1 MISIKDLF
9 QKTLYIDTLYS
20 FKNIY
25 IIKDMQNYTL
35 PKPSA
40 EKLAQTCLFAGGHLL
55 IEDIPGTGKTVLAKK
70 IANISNLSTNRIQC
84 TNDLMPADI
93 LGYNKVK
100 NNKLAF
106 IKGPIFT
113 NILLID
119 ELNRAPSRTQSALLE
134 SMEELQVSIEGKTH
148 LLSKPF
154 FVIATQNPREQT
166 GVFDLP
172 ESQID
177 RFSICIKMDEIS
189 DELYRNILLTKEGKQ
204 TNKLNFKKM
213 IAESNLVHIDEKLIN
228 YLLNIISLIE
238 TKTNKKLAIRPR
250 IQLKNLSKS
259 FAALN
264 DRDFVV
270 PEDIQSVLL
279 PNMRHRMAGM
289 SDIELEKI
297 LVEVVKE
304 VKIP

>member
-1 MISIKDLF
+1 M
-9 QKTLYIDTLYS
+9 QK
-20 FKNIY
+20 
-25 IIKDMQNYTL
+25 YTL

-40 EKLAQTCLFAGGHLL
+40 EKLAQTCLFADGHLL

-189 DELYRNILLTKEGKQ
+189 NERYRDILLTKEEKQ

-289 SDIELEKI
+289 SDSELEKI

>member
-1 MISIKDLF
+1 MK
-9 QKTLYIDTLYS
+9 K
-20 FKNIY
+20 
-25 IIKDMQNYTL
+25 YTL

-100 NNKLAF
+100 NNKLIF

-134 SMEELQVSIEGKTH
+134 AMEELQVSIEGKTH
-148 LLSKPF
+148 SLSKPF

-189 DELYRNILLTKEGKQ
+189 NEGYKDILLFKEEKR
-204 TNKLNFKKM
+204 TDKINFKKV
-213 IAESNLVHIDEKLIN
+213 ITKSDLIHIDEKLIN
-228 YLLNIISLIE
+228 YLLSIISLIE
-238 TKTNKKLAIRPR
+238 VKVNKKLAIRPR

-259 FAALN
+259 FAALDKRN
-264 DRDFVV
+264 FVV

-279 PNMRHRMAGM
+279 PNMRHRLPGMAD
-289 SDIELEKI
+289 SELEKI
-297 LVEVVKE
+297 LIEVVKE

>member
-1 MISIKDLF
+1 M
-9 QKTLYIDTLYS
+9 QK
-20 FKNIY
+20 
-25 IIKDMQNYTL
+25 YTL

-40 EKLAQTCLFAGGHLL
+40 EKLAQTCLFADGHLL

-189 DELYRNILLTKEGKQ
+189 NERYRDILLTKEEKQ

-250 IQLKNLSKS
+250 IQLKKLSKS
-259 FAALN
+259 FAALD

-289 SDIELEKI
+289 SDSELEKI
-297 LVEVVKE
+297 LVEAVKE

>member
-1 MISIKDLF
+1 M
-9 QKTLYIDTLYS
+9 QK
-20 FKNIY
+20 
-25 IIKDMQNYTL
+25 YTL

-40 EKLAQTCLFAGGHLL
+40 EKLAQTCLFANGHLL

-189 DELYRNILLTKEGKQ
+189 DEMYRNILLTKEGKQ

-213 IAESNLVHIDEKLIN
+213 ISASNLVYIDEKLIN

-250 IQLKNLSKS
+250 IQLKKLSKS
-259 FAALN
+259 FAALD

-289 SDIELEKI
+289 SDGELEKI

>member
-1 MISIKDLF
+1 M
-9 QKTLYIDTLYS
+9 QK
-20 FKNIY
+20 
-25 IIKDMQNYTL
+25 YTL

-40 EKLAQTCLFAGGHLL
+40 EKLAQTCLFADGHLL

-134 SMEELQVSIEGKTH
+134 SMEELQVSIEGETH

-189 DELYRNILLTKEGKQ
+189 NERYRDILLTKEEKQ
-204 TNKLNFKKM
+204 INKLNFKKM
-213 IAESNLVHIDEKLIN
+213 FAESNLVHIDEKLIN

-250 IQLKNLSKS
+250 IQLKKLSKS
-259 FAALN
+259 FAALD

-289 SDIELEKI
+289 SDSELEKI

>member
-1 MISIKDLF
+1 LIGIKDLF

-20 FKNIY
+20 FKYIY
-25 IIKDMQNYTL
+25 IIKDMQKYTL

-40 EKLAQTCLFAGGHLL
+40 EKLAQTCLFADGHLL

-189 DELYRNILLTKEGKQ
+189 NERYRDILLTKEEKQ

-250 IQLKNLSKS
+250 IQLKKLSKS
-259 FAALN
+259 FAALD

-289 SDIELEKI
+289 SDSELEKI

>member
-1 MISIKDLF
+1 M
-9 QKTLYIDTLYS
+9 QK
-20 FKNIY
+20 
-25 IIKDMQNYTL
+25 YTL

-40 EKLAQTCLFAGGHLL
+40 EKLAQTCLFADGHLL

-189 DELYRNILLTKEGKQ
+189 NERYRDILLTKEEKQ
-204 TNKLNFKKM
+204 INKLNFKKM
-213 IAESNLVHIDEKLIN
+213 ITESNLVHIDEKLIN

-250 IQLKNLSKS
+250 IQLKKLSKS
-259 FAALN
+259 FAALD

-289 SDIELEKI
+289 SDSELEKI
-297 LVEVVKE
+297 LVEVIKE

>member
-1 MISIKDLF
+1 M
-9 QKTLYIDTLYS
+9 QK
-20 FKNIY
+20 
-25 IIKDMQNYTL
+25 YTL

-40 EKLAQTCLFAGGHLL
+40 EKLAQTCLFADGHLL

-189 DELYRNILLTKEGKQ
+189 NERYRDILLTKEEKQ

-250 IQLKNLSKS
+250 IQLKKLSKS

-289 SDIELEKI
+289 SDSELEKI

>member
-1 MISIKDLF
+1 M
-9 QKTLYIDTLYS
+9 QK
-20 FKNIY
+20 
-25 IIKDMQNYTL
+25 YTL

-40 EKLAQTCLFAGGHLL
+40 EKLAQTCLFADGHLL

-189 DELYRNILLTKEGKQ
+189 NERYRDILLTKEEKQ
-204 TNKLNFKKM
+204 INKLNFKKM
-213 IAESNLVHIDEKLIN
+213 ITESNLVHIDEKLIH

-250 IQLKNLSKS
+250 IQLKKLSKS
-259 FAALN
+259 FAALD

-289 SDIELEKI
+289 SDSELEKI

>member
-1 MISIKDLF
+1 M
-9 QKTLYIDTLYS
+9 QK
-20 FKNIY
+20 
-25 IIKDMQNYTL
+25 YTL

-40 EKLAQTCLFAGGHLL
+40 EKLAQTCLFADGHLL

-189 DELYRNILLTKEGKQ
+189 NERYRDILLTKEEKQ
-204 TNKLNFKKM
+204 INKLNFKKM
-213 IAESNLVHIDEKLIN
+213 FAESNLVHIDEKLIN

-289 SDIELEKI
+289 SDGELEKI

>member
-1 MISIKDLF
+1 M
-9 QKTLYIDTLYS
+9 QK
-20 FKNIY
+20 
-25 IIKDMQNYTL
+25 YTL

-40 EKLAQTCLFAGGHLL
+40 EKLAQTCLFADGHLL

-189 DELYRNILLTKEGKQ
+189 NERYRDILLTKEEKQ
-204 TNKLNFKKM
+204 INKLNFKKM

-250 IQLKNLSKS
+250 IQLKKLSKS
-259 FAALN
+259 FAALD

-289 SDIELEKI
+289 SDSELEKI

>member
-1 MISIKDLF
+1 M
-9 QKTLYIDTLYS
+9 QK
-20 FKNIY
+20 
-25 IIKDMQNYTL
+25 YTL

-40 EKLAQTCLFAGGHLL
+40 EKLAQTCLFADGHLL

-189 DELYRNILLTKEGKQ
+189 NERYRDILLTKEEKQ
-204 TNKLNFKKM
+204 INKLNFKKM
-213 IAESNLVHIDEKLIN
+213 ITESNLVHIDEKLIN

-250 IQLKNLSKS
+250 IQLKKLSKS
-259 FAALN
+259 FAALD

-289 SDIELEKI
+289 SDSELEKI

>member
-1 MISIKDLF
+1 MK
-9 QKTLYIDTLYS
+9 K
-20 FKNIY
+20 
-25 IIKDMQNYTL
+25 YTL

-100 NNKLAF
+100 NNKLIF

-134 SMEELQVSIEGKTH
+134 AMEELQVSIEGKTH
-148 LLSKPF
+148 SLSKPF

-189 DELYRNILLTKEGKQ
+189 NEGYKDILLFKEEKR
-204 TNKLNFKKM
+204 TNKINFKKV
-213 IAESNLVHIDEKLIN
+213 ITKSDLIHIDEKLIN
-228 YLLNIISLIE
+228 YLLSIISLIE
-238 TKTNKKLAIRPR
+238 VKVNKKLAIRPR

-259 FAALN
+259 FAALDKRN
-264 DRDFVV
+264 FVV
-270 PEDIQSVLL
+270 PEDIQSILL
-279 PNMRHRMAGM
+279 PNMRHRLPGMAD
-289 SDIELEKI
+289 SELEKI
-297 LVEVVKE
+297 LIEVVKE

>member
-1 MISIKDLF
+1 
-9 QKTLYIDTLYS
+9 
-20 FKNIY
+20 
-25 IIKDMQNYTL
+25 
-35 PKPSA
+35 
-40 EKLAQTCLFAGGHLL
+40 
-55 IEDIPGTGKTVLAKK
+55 
-70 IANISNLSTNRIQC
+70 
-84 TNDLMPADI
+84 MPADI

-189 DELYRNILLTKEGKQ
+189 NERYRDILLTKEEKQ
-204 TNKLNFKKM
+204 INKLNFKKM

-250 IQLKNLSKS
+250 IQLKKLSKS
-259 FAALN
+259 FAALD

-289 SDIELEKI
+289 SDSELEKI

>member
-1 MISIKDLF
+1 M
-9 QKTLYIDTLYS
+9 QK
-20 FKNIY
+20 
-25 IIKDMQNYTL
+25 YTL

-40 EKLAQTCLFAGGHLL
+40 EKLAQTCLFADGHLL

-189 DELYRNILLTKEGKQ
+189 NERYRDILLTKEEKQ
-204 TNKLNFKKM
+204 INKLNFKKM
-213 IAESNLVHIDEKLIN
+213 IAASNLVHIDEKLIN

-250 IQLKNLSKS
+250 IQLKKLSKS
-259 FAALN
+259 FAALD

-289 SDIELEKI
+289 SDSELEKI

>member
-1 MISIKDLF
+1 LIGIKDLF

-20 FKNIY
+20 FKYIY
-25 IIKDMQNYTL
+25 IIKDMQKYTL

-40 EKLAQTCLFAGGHLL
+40 EKLAQTCLFADGHLL

-189 DELYRNILLTKEGKQ
+189 NERYRDILLTKEEKQ
-204 TNKLNFKKM
+204 INKLNFKKM
-213 IAESNLVHIDEKLIN
+213 FAESNLVHIDEKLIN

-250 IQLKNLSKS
+250 IQLKKLSKS
-259 FAALN
+259 FAALD

-289 SDIELEKI
+289 SDSELEKI

>member
-1 MISIKDLF
+1 MIGIKDLF

-20 FKNIY
+20 FKYIY
-25 IIKDMQNYTL
+25 IIKDMQKYTL

-40 EKLAQTCLFAGGHLL
+40 EKLAQTCLFADGHLL

-213 IAESNLVHIDEKLIN
+213 IAASNLVHIDEKLIN

-250 IQLKNLSKS
+250 IQLKKLSKS
-259 FAALN
+259 FAALD

-289 SDIELEKI
+289 SDSELEKI

>member
-1 MISIKDLF
+1 LIDIKDLF

-20 FKNIY
+20 FKYIY
-25 IIKDMQNYTL
+25 IIKDMQKYTL

-40 EKLAQTCLFAGGHLL
+40 EKLAQTCLFADGHLL

-189 DELYRNILLTKEGKQ
+189 NERYRDILLTKEEKQ
-204 TNKLNFKKM
+204 INKLNFKKM

-250 IQLKNLSKS
+250 IQLKKLSKS
-259 FAALN
+259 FAALD

-289 SDIELEKI
+289 SDSELEKI

>member
-1 MISIKDLF
+1 M
-9 QKTLYIDTLYS
+9 QK
-20 FKNIY
+20 
-25 IIKDMQNYTL
+25 YTL

-40 EKLAQTCLFAGGHLL
+40 EKLAQTCLFADGHLL

-189 DELYRNILLTKEGKQ
+189 NERYRDILLTKEEKQ
-204 TNKLNFKKM
+204 INKLNFKKM

-289 SDIELEKI
+289 SDSELEKI

>member
-1 MISIKDLF
+1 M
-9 QKTLYIDTLYS
+9 QK
-20 FKNIY
+20 
-25 IIKDMQNYTL
+25 YTL

-40 EKLAQTCLFAGGHLL
+40 EKLAQTCLFADGHLL

-189 DELYRNILLTKEGKQ
+189 NERYRDILLTKEEKQ

-250 IQLKNLSKS
+250 IQLKKLSKS
-259 FAALN
+259 FAALD

-289 SDIELEKI
+289 SDSELEKI

>member
-1 MISIKDLF
+1 LIGIKDLF

-20 FKNIY
+20 FKYIY
-25 IIKDMQNYTL
+25 IIKDMQKYTL

-40 EKLAQTCLFAGGHLL
+40 EKLAQTCLFADGHLL

-189 DELYRNILLTKEGKQ
+189 NERYRDILLTKEEKQ
-204 TNKLNFKKM
+204 INKLNFKKM

-250 IQLKNLSKS
+250 IQLKKLSKS
-259 FAALN
+259 FAALD

-289 SDIELEKI
+289 SDSELEKI

>member
-1 MISIKDLF
+1 M
-9 QKTLYIDTLYS
+9 QK
-20 FKNIY
+20 
-25 IIKDMQNYTL
+25 YTL

-40 EKLAQTCLFAGGHLL
+40 EKLAQTCLFADGHLL

-189 DELYRNILLTKEGKQ
+189 NERYRDILLTKEEKQ
-204 TNKLNFKKM
+204 INKLNFKKM
-213 IAESNLVHIDEKLIN
+213 FAESNLVHIDEKLIN

-250 IQLKNLSKS
+250 IQLKKLSKS
-259 FAALN
+259 FAALD

-289 SDIELEKI
+289 SDSELEKI

>member
-1 MISIKDLF
+1 LIGIKDLF

-25 IIKDMQNYTL
+25 IIKDMQKYTL

-40 EKLAQTCLFAGGHLL
+40 EKLAQTCLFADGHLL

-189 DELYRNILLTKEGKQ
+189 NERYRDILLTKEEKQ

-250 IQLKNLSKS
+250 IQLKKLSKS
-259 FAALN
+259 FAALD

-289 SDIELEKI
+289 SDGELEKI

>member
-1 MISIKDLF
+1 M
-9 QKTLYIDTLYS
+9 QK
-20 FKNIY
+20 
-25 IIKDMQNYTL
+25 YTL

-40 EKLAQTCLFAGGHLL
+40 EKLAQTCLFADGHLL

-189 DELYRNILLTKEGKQ
+189 NERYRDILLTKEEKQ
-204 TNKLNFKKM
+204 INKLNFKKM

-289 SDIELEKI
+289 SDGELEKI

>member
-1 MISIKDLF
+1 MKKD
-9 QKTLYIDTLYS
+9 
-20 FKNIY
+20 
-25 IIKDMQNYTL
+25 TL

-100 NNKLAF
+100 NNKLIF

-134 SMEELQVSIEGKTH
+134 AMEELQVSIEGKTH
-148 LLSKPF
+148 SLSKPF

-189 DELYRNILLTKEGKQ
+189 NEGYKDILLFKEEKR
-204 TNKLNFKKM
+204 TDKINFKKV
-213 IAESNLVHIDEKLIN
+213 ITKSDLIHIDEKLIN
-228 YLLNIISLIE
+228 YLLSIISLIE
-238 TKTNKKLAIRPR
+238 VKVNKKLAIRPR

-259 FAALN
+259 FAALDKRN
-264 DRDFVV
+264 FVV

-279 PNMRHRMAGM
+279 PNMRHRLPGMAD
-289 SDIELEKI
+289 SELEKI
-297 LVEVVKE
+297 LIEVVKE

>member
-1 MISIKDLF
+1 MK
-9 QKTLYIDTLYS
+9 K
-20 FKNIY
+20 
-25 IIKDMQNYTL
+25 YTL

-100 NNKLAF
+100 NNKLIF

-134 SMEELQVSIEGKTH
+134 AMEELQVSIEGKTH
-148 LLSKPF
+148 SLSKPF

-189 DELYRNILLTKEGKQ
+189 NEGYKDILLFKEEKR
-204 TNKLNFKKM
+204 TNKINFKKV
-213 IAESNLVHIDEKLIN
+213 ITKSDLIHIDEKLIN
-228 YLLNIISLIE
+228 YLLSIISLIE
-238 TKTNKKLAIRPR
+238 VKVNKKLAIRPR
-250 IQLKNLSKS
+250 IQLKK
-259 FAALN
+259 F
-264 DRDFVV
+264 
-270 PEDIQSVLL
+270 I
-279 PNMRHRMAGM
+279 
-289 SDIELEKI
+289 
-297 LVEVVKE
+297 
-304 VKIP
+304 

>member
-1 MISIKDLF
+1 M
-9 QKTLYIDTLYS
+9 QK
-20 FKNIY
+20 
-25 IIKDMQNYTL
+25 YTL

-40 EKLAQTCLFAGGHLL
+40 EKLAQTCLFADGHLL

-189 DELYRNILLTKEGKQ
+189 DEMYRNILLTKEGKQ

-250 IQLKNLSKS
+250 IQLKKLSKS
-259 FAALN
+259 FAALD

-289 SDIELEKI
+289 SDSELEKI
-297 LVEVVKE
+297 LVEAVKE

>member
-1 MISIKDLF
+1 M
-9 QKTLYIDTLYS
+9 QK
-20 FKNIY
+20 
-25 IIKDMQNYTL
+25 YTL

-100 NNKLAF
+100 NNKLIF

-134 SMEELQVSIEGKTH
+134 AMEELQVSIEGKTH
-148 LLSKPF
+148 SLSKPF

-189 DELYRNILLTKEGKQ
+189 NEEYKNILLTKEEKQ
-204 TNKLNFKKM
+204 TNKLNFKKV
-213 IAESNLVHIDEKLIN
+213 IAKSDLIHIDEKLIN
-228 YLLNIISLIE
+228 YLLSIISLIE
-238 TKTNKKLAIRPR
+238 VKVNKKLAIRPR

-259 FAALN
+259 FAALDKRN
-264 DRDFVV
+264 FVV

-279 PNMRHRMAGM
+279 TNMRHRLPGMAD
-289 SDIELEKI
+289 SELEKI
-297 LVEVVKE
+297 L
-304 VKIP
+304 I

>member
-1 MISIKDLF
+1 M
-9 QKTLYIDTLYS
+9 QK
-20 FKNIY
+20 
-25 IIKDMQNYTL
+25 YTL

-40 EKLAQTCLFAGGHLL
+40 EKLAQTCLFADGHLL

-189 DELYRNILLTKEGKQ
+189 NERYRDILLTKEEKQ
-204 TNKLNFKKM
+204 INKLNFKKM

-250 IQLKNLSKS
+250 IQLKKLSKS
-259 FAALN
+259 FAALD

-289 SDIELEKI
+289 SDGELEKI

>member
-1 MISIKDLF
+1 
-9 QKTLYIDTLYS
+9 
-20 FKNIY
+20 
-25 IIKDMQNYTL
+25 
-35 PKPSA
+35 
-40 EKLAQTCLFAGGHLL
+40 
-55 IEDIPGTGKTVLAKK
+55 
-70 IANISNLSTNRIQC
+70 
-84 TNDLMPADI
+84 MPADI

-289 SDIELEKI
+289 SDSELEKI

>member
-1 MISIKDLF
+1 M
-9 QKTLYIDTLYS
+9 QK
-20 FKNIY
+20 
-25 IIKDMQNYTL
+25 YTL

-40 EKLAQTCLFAGGHLL
+40 EKLAQTCLFADGHLL
-55 IEDIPGTGKTVLAKK
+55 IEDIPGTGKTLLAKK

-189 DELYRNILLTKEGKQ
+189 NERYRDILLTKEEKQ
-204 TNKLNFKKM
+204 INKLNFKKM

-250 IQLKNLSKS
+250 IQLKKLSKS
-259 FAALN
+259 FAALD

-289 SDIELEKI
+289 SDSELEKI

>member
-1 MISIKDLF
+1 MIGIKDLF

-25 IIKDMQNYTL
+25 IIKDMQKYTL

-40 EKLAQTCLFAGGHLL
+40 EKLAQTCLFADGHLL

-189 DELYRNILLTKEGKQ
+189 NERYRDILLTKEEKQ

-289 SDIELEKI
+289 SDSELEKI

>member
-1 MISIKDLF
+1 M
-9 QKTLYIDTLYS
+9 QK
-20 FKNIY
+20 
-25 IIKDMQNYTL
+25 YTL

-40 EKLAQTCLFAGGHLL
+40 EKLAQTCLFADGHLL

-189 DELYRNILLTKEGKQ
+189 NERYRDILLTKEEKQ
-204 TNKLNFKKM
+204 INKLNFKKM

-250 IQLKNLSKS
+250 IQLKKLSKS
-259 FAALN
+259 FAALD

-289 SDIELEKI
+289 SDSELEKI
-297 LVEVVKE
+297 LVEAVKE